1 MPSVLLSNWK
11 ILLYESVMSRHS
23 QNHTPVIIE
32 NKQMHV
38 TYSTSSLQP
47 HQEKSECG
55 VCECDS
61 GRSLSVVGRAV
72 RVMRRTKHDV
82 TTRRRRVGWDCSGG
96 LKQAG
101 ARMGKKTSLHL
112 LCCAV

>member
-1 MPSVLLSNWK
+1 M
-11 ILLYESVMSRHS
+11 
-23 QNHTPVIIE
+23 
-32 NKQMHV
+32 
-38 TYSTSSLQP
+38 
-47 HQEKSECG
+47 
-55 VCECDS
+55 
-61 GRSLSVVGRAV
+61 VGRAV

-112 LCCAV
+112 LCCAVCVHRRGILWELHWDTRRRRRKRRVDIHCMVNCWREKEREGGREVEISH